1 MQKSWPYLIVLLLA
15 TLTAANTLI
24 PAVEHDTWWHL
35 RIGKFI
41 AETGTVPQTDP
52 ISRYGLEE
60 HVPWRAYSWLYEVAL
75 FKIHAVGG
83 VTGIMWFRTALAAL
97 SAATVFA
104 FIFRRNGL
112 TPTGFMVAAGVVV
125 LVMPMAPERPW
136 HVTIAFTTLTL
147 WATIAMREGMA
158 VRRAWWLLP
167 VFAVWA
173 NLHIQYVLGWGV
185 LGLACLFPGL
195 ANRRHLILLTA
206 ATVAATVLN
215 PYHVHLF
222 EVIWEYG
229 TQAAPRSL
237 VQELSAPELFSRW
250 SAAVI
255 ALVVWAVVKLVTRRP
270 VDWFE
275 IGLLL
280 AGAFLASRMYRDL
293 WFGAVAAA
301 AVIRGDTEGQ
311 NSSRRVWA
319 VVGVVLAAFFGLRVL
334 NAVGFLRTT
343 DYAAAHAKKYPV
355 DAVKFLQRER
365 PAGPIYNDFDWGGY
379 LSWELPEYPVSFD
392 GRTNLYG
399 SERMMQSYR
408 TWSTPDGWKADAD
421 LAKCRVLL
429 AQKGR
434 LFADTLREQAGWRLV
449 YEDEISLVFVRVDK

>member
-1 MQKSWPYLIVLLLA
+1 MKQSWPYLIVFLLA

-24 PAVEHDTWWHL
+24 PTVEHDTWWHL

-41 AETGTVPQTDP
+41 SETGTVPQTDP

-60 HVPWRAYSWLYEVAL
+60 QVPWRAYSWLYEWAL
-75 FKIHAVGG
+75 FQIHAGGG
-83 VTGIMWFRTALAAL
+83 VTGIMWFRTALAGL
-97 SAATVFA
+97 STAAVFG
-104 FIFRRNGL
+104 FIFRRSGL

-147 WATIAMREGMA
+147 WATIAMREGMS

-185 LGLACLFPGL
+185 LGLACLFPGM

-206 ATVAATVLN
+206 GSVAATVLN

-255 ALVVWAVVKLVTRRP
+255 ALIAWAVAKLVTRRP
-270 VDWFE
+270 VDGFE

-293 WFGAVAAA
+293 WFGAIAAA
-301 AVIRGDTEGQ
+301 AVIRGECEQPT
-311 NSSRRVWA
+311 STRRLWA
-319 VVGVVLAAFFGLRVL
+319 VVGIVFSTFFLLRTL
-334 NAVGFLRTT
+334 NAVGLLHET
-343 DYAAAHAKKYPV
+343 DYTAAHAKKYPV
-355 DAVKFLQRER
+355 NAVKFLQRER
-365 PAGPIYNDFDWGGY
+365 PPGPIFNDFDWGGY

-408 TWSTPDGWKADAD
+408 TWSTPDGWTGDAD

-429 AQKGR
+429 AQKNR
-434 LFADTLREQAGWRLV
+434 LLANTLRERADWRLA
-449 YEDEISLVFVRVDK
+449 YEDEISCVFVRVE